1 MRGVRIVN
9 HLNIKKSTQDLWDF
23 FSNIEKF
30 ASIVPSVIEYRM
42 IDDVT
47 FAGKVGVTL
56 GKIPVR
62 SKLTFNITTKKAP
75 DFMAAEGVSY
85 LGEAVVGMKRS
96 GKETTEV
103 NKKSVGRITTT
114 LNLIALSASETRVE
128 FVADVFAE
136 GRLRKIYESIIK
148 FKVPLFKRQ
157 FVEKLAAELLTEI
170 EQLPEPEHV
179 LAPESGDIGEKKK
192 GRIRRF
198 FTRNKKK
205 IYSEHD
211 EVTDES
217 S

>member
-9 HLNIKKSTQDLWDF
+9 HLNIKKPVQDLWSF

-42 IDDVT
+42 VDETT
-47 FAGKVGVTL
+47 FIGKVGVTL

-62 SKLTFNITTKKAP
+62 SKLTFNITKREAP
-75 DFMAAEGVSY
+75 LFMAAEGVSY
-85 LGEAVVGMKRS
+85 LGEAVVSMKKS
-96 GKETTEV
+96 GKETAEV

-114 LNLIALSASETRVE
+114 LNLIVISDSETRVE

-157 FVEKLAAELLTEI
+157 FFESLTTELGTPI
-170 EQLPEPEHV
+170 EQLPEPEAV
-179 LAPESGDIGEKKK
+179 VPEMKTDEPQKRKLKNFFKRKNKEPIVESAGEK
-192 GRIRRF
+192 
-198 FTRNKKK
+198 
-205 IYSEHD
+205 
-211 EVTDES
+211 
-217 S
+217 

>member
-9 HLNIKKSTQDLWDF
+9 HLNIKKSTEDLWAF

-62 SKLTFNITTKKAP
+62 SKLTFNITTKQAP

-85 LGEAVVGMKRS
+85 LGEAVVSMKRS

-103 NKKSVGRITTT
+103 NKKSVGKITTT
-114 LNLIALSASETRVE
+114 LNLIALSSSETRVE

-170 EQLPEPEHV
+170 EQLPEPEEISH
-179 LAPESGDIGEKKK
+179 PEVPGGEKKK
-192 GRIRRF
+192 GRFRQF
-198 FTRNKKK
+198 FSRKKK
-205 IYSEHD
+205 DAPPKSE
-211 EVTDES
+211 EVSNES
-217 S
+217 SQ